1 MMKLCSLR
9 NILYFCFI
17 TVAAAPGLGGCYSF
31 TGASVPQHWK
41 TIAVPLFDDESNSG
55 EPGLREQLTN
65 AIIQKV
71 QRDNTLQIADRS
83 TASVVMVGSITA
95 LNADEPV
102 AVTSGEKGTRF
113 RVRLTLKVTLLDRIQ
128 KKQVWEKQF
137 SDYGEYSATSGA
149 SQRQTG
155 LLAAI
160 DKLSDTIVLETV
172 SGW

>member
-1 MMKLCSLR
+1 MMNLCSLR
-9 NILYFCFI
+9 NFLYFCFI
-17 TVAAAPGLGGCYSF
+17 TVAAAPGMGGCYSF

-83 TASVVMVGSITA
+83 AANVVMVGSIVSV
-95 LNADEPV
+95 NADEPV
-102 AVTSGEKGTRF
+102 AVTTGEKGTRF
-113 RVRLTLKVTLLDRIQ
+113 RVRLTLKVSLLDKIQ
-128 KKQVWEKQF
+128 KKQIWEKQF

-149 SQRQTG
+149 SQRQAG